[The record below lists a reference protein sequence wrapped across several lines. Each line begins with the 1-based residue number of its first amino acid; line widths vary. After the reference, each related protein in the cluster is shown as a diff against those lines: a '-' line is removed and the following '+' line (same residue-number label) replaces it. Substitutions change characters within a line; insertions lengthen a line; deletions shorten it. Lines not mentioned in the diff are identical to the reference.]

1 VKLRRMIP
9 FAIAIALFM
18 ENLDSTIIATSVPAI
33 AHSLGSTPLNLSMAV
48 SVYLLSL
55 AVFIPMSGWMAD
67 KYGTRNVFAGAIA
80 LFTVAS
86 ALCGLSQSLA
96 MLIGARA
103 LQGMGGA
110 MMMPVGRLIIG
121 RSFAKSE
128 LVAAM
133 SYVTIPGLIGPMLGP
148 LIGGAITTYASWRW
162 IFYVNLPMG
171 IVGILFAWRFVE
183 NLREPNLKPP
193 DIVGF
198 VLVGLGLAGLV
209 LGIENIGRG
218 VLPEGTEGALFALSA
233 ASLFLYWRH
242 FKRSA
247 APALDLRLLR
257 IPTFRASIVGGAV
270 SRIGFGATPFLLP
283 LLFQIAFGRTPLESG
298 ALTFTGAIGAMI
310 MKTGASRVVRR
321 FGFRRLLI
329 GNALVVG
336 GLGMSFAL
344 FTSATPWF
352 VIIAVLTMT
361 GFFRTLQFTCMSA
374 LTYADLEPARMSNG
388 TSIASV
394 AQQISM
400 SLGVAV
406 GATVL
411 HIATELSGGVSP
423 GPAAFLPTLLFV
435 GVIPITAIY
444 FFAQLS
450 PSAGEEM
457 SGHRRKA
464 VAEAM
469 DNLGEPAQAAGQG
482 R

>member
-1 VKLRRMIP
+1 MRRMIP

-80 LFTVAS
+80 LFTVSS
-86 ALCGLSQSLA
+86 ALCGASQSLA

-171 IVGILFAWRFVE
+171 VVGIVFAWRFVE

-242 FKRSA
+242 FKRSK

-283 LLFQIAFGRTPLESG
+283 LLFQIAFGRTPLQSG

-336 GLGMSFAL
+336 TLGMSFAF

-411 HIATELSGGVSP
+411 HIATELGGGGTP
-423 GPAAFLPTLLFV
+423 TKAAFLPTLLFV
-435 GVIPITAIY
+435 GVIPILAIY

-450 PSAGEEM
+450 PGAGEEM
-457 SGHRRKA
+457 SGHRRK
-464 VAEAM
+464 VVTEAM
-469 DNLGEPAQAAGQG
+469 DNLGEPAQAAGQS